1 MENVDVSHIPA
12 ISADIAKIAVKKTI
26 APSTIARQETLSEVA
41 AMLLNL
47 VDTWSGVQGDN
58 NTFYHQL
65 TSLIEHMK
73 CGEVAFTT
81 PQLCSTVTKH
91 IVEKTIEGIYVRY
104 VLISAERNLAQL
116 FLEKDY
122 DVVCNLE
129 TNLVICHSGGL
140 HEHGHAISPMTIR
153 AILANI

>member
-26 APSTIARQETLSEVA
+26 APSTIARQETLNEVA
-41 AMLLNL
+41 VMLLNL
-47 VDTWSGVQGDN
+47 VDTWSGV
-58 NTFYHQL
+58 
-65 TSLIEHMK
+65 
-73 CGEVAFTT
+73 AFTT
-81 PQLCSTVTKH
+81 PQLRPTVTKH
-91 IVEKTIEGIYVRY
+91 IVERTIDGIYVRY